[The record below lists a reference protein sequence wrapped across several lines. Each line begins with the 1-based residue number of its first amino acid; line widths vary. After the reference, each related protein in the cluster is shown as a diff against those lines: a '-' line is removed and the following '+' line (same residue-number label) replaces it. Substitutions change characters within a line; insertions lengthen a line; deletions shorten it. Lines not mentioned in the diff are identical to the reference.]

1 MSTELYRKD
10 PVRDVYNIGDELGRG
25 SFSIVYKAHHKKDVK
40 DWAVK
45 VVDKEKLG
53 PKKMEMIETEI
64 EILSKLTNS
73 HIIRLEEVFDAND
86 FCYIIMELV
95 TGGELFDKIVE
106 LQSYSEKD
114 ASKLIAQLMEAVE
127 DLHKNNIVHR
137 DLKPENLL
145 LSSNEADADIK
156 LADFGLSTFVQDG
169 VKLKKAVG
177 TPGYI
182 APEILQTLDEDL
194 DGYGKEVDMWS
205 VGVIL
210 YILLCGFP
218 PFYAEDDD
226 ESFDQIIAGV
236 FEYPEP
242 YWTHVSAE
250 AKDLINKLLVVDA
263 SKRYTATEA
272 LNHSWIKDNNH
283 EKPLAGAQAELKKFN
298 AKKKWK
304 KAGNAVRALGKMK
317 GLKAALAANK
327 IK

>member
-1 MSTELYRKD
+1 MQTIRRTES
-10 PVRDVYNIGDELGRG
+10 VNDVYTIGEELGRG
-25 SFSIVYKAHHKKDVK
+25 SFSIVYRATHKTTGK

-45 VVDKEKLG
+45 IVDKDKLG
-53 PKKMEMIETEI
+53 PKKMEMVDTEI

-73 HIIRLEEVFDAND
+73 HIIRLSEVYDDEKN
-86 FCYIIMELV
+86 CYMIMELV

-114 ASKLIAQLMEAVE
+114 ASKLIEQLIEAVE
-127 DLHKNNIVHR
+127 DLHKNKIVHR

-145 LSSNEADADIK
+145 LSSNDADADIK
-156 LADFGLSTFVQDG
+156 LADFGLSTFVEEHT
-169 VKLKKAVG
+169 KLKKAVG

-182 APEILQTLDEDL
+182 APEILQTLDEIL

-226 ESFDQIIAGV
+226 ESFDQIISGV

-242 YWTHVSAE
+242 YWNNVSHE
-250 AKDLINKLLVVDA
+250 AKDLINHLLVVDA
-263 SKRYTATEA
+263 KKRYSATQA
-272 LNHSWIKDNNH
+272 LQHPWIKDNNH
-283 EKPLAGAQAELKKFN
+283 VKPLEGAQAELKKFN

-304 KAGNAVRALGKMK
+304 KAGNAVRALGRM
-317 GLKAALAANK
+317 GHLKSLLAKQA